1 MDIIKKLPQKQ
12 VKLILV
18 LVTLLIVVFSYFFGF
33 QKFNK
38 KADLLQKENRT
49 LTSERNELLEKNRN
63 KAALTEEMTIMRE
76 RYKSLIDEFPSDITQ
91 DKSIMFIYNLTKYA
105 KIEVKVIGLGEKE
118 LFYSPLG
125 YSNTPLEAT
134 TEIADTTQISNG
146 NIEDIL
152 GYKTRV
158 NISYSSTYEG
168 LKKCIRYI
176 NDDKDRMNVSSFNA
190 AFDQTSGI
198 LSGTMIIDFYALRG
212 TGKELEEVLIDT
224 VPIGTENIFGTFETY
239 IDLEAI
245 QDEPEQ

>member
-1 MDIIKKLPQKQ
+1 MNIIKKTPQKQ

-18 LVTLLIVVFSYFFGF
+18 LVTLLIVVLSYFFGF

-38 KADLLQKENRT
+38 KAELLERENRT

-63 KAALTEEMTIMRE
+63 KATMTEEMDIMRE
-76 RYKSLIDEFPSDITQ
+76 RYEQLIDEFPSDITQ
-91 DKSIMFIYNLTKYA
+91 DRTIMFVYNLAKYA
-105 KIEVKVIGLGEKE
+105 GMEVKVIGLGENE

-125 YSNTPLEAT
+125 YNNTPLEAT
-134 TEIADTTQISNG
+134 TEITDVTQTSNNEG
-146 NIEDIL
+146 IL

-168 LKKCIRYI
+168 LKKCINYI
-176 NDDKDRMNVSSFNA
+176 NDDKDRMNVSSFTA

-198 LSGTMIIDFYALRG
+198 LSGTMIIDFFALSG
-212 TGKELEEVLIDT
+212 TDKELDEAVIAIDT
-224 VPIGTENIFGTFETY
+224 VPIGTENIFGTFEAY

-245 QDEPEQ
+245 QEEPEQ